1 MVVRCQPVTQG
12 RDLLLFL
19 PGVDGLNIE
28 AVDQFDYLSGTF
40 DVWSLKVDGNDQ
52 STFVELTERVST
64 GGHWHLRGTGLGLY
78 PSRIVLQGQFFLWQ
92 PTISFRL
99 GLGRAGDGF
108 S

>member
-1 MVVRCQPVTQG
+1 MVVRCQSVTQG

-52 STFVELTERVST
+52 STFVELTERVRT
-64 GGHWHLRGTGLGLY
+64 GEY
-78 PSRIVLQGQFFLWQ
+78 
-92 PTISFRL
+92 
-99 GLGRAGDGF
+99 
-108 S
+108 